1 MNSNLSKIKPK
12 LRTQGNVTG
21 NFGRNKVKSGS
32 SLMNLGLTLTEK
44 VSIPSR
50 RSYIEK
56 MIYIY
61 RNHTD
66 QKMVD
71 FAYSELH
78 RLNCFQET
86 RLEELSEDY

>member
-1 MNSNLSKIKPK
+1 MSSNLSKIKTK

-32 SLMNLGLTLTEK
+32 PLMSLGLSSAEK

-56 MIYIY
+56 MLYIY
-61 RNHTD
+61 NSHAD
-66 QKMVD
+66 PKMVE
-71 FAYSELH
+71 FAYYELH

-86 RLEELSEDY
+86 RLENFSDD